1 MKSRPSALSQ
11 HRVESALLHQH
22 DRPERRFA
30 ALRVVWTASL
40 GWIDDRCSALAA
52 ALAFYALFSLA
63 PMLLVIVSIAGYWF
77 GADATSGQLYGQ
89 LRSVFGPET
98 ATFVQY
104 AVESAWKS
112 RASTGATMFSVIAIV
127 VGASVTFAELKASL
141 NTVFRSQASS
151 DVPLL
156 LSTWALVKARLL
168 SFALVT
174 GLAFLLIISLVLD
187 AGVAALQHFVIQDT
201 QLSVIFQTLEKAI
214 SLVLLTFMF
223 SVLLQVL
230 PDKRIPVRAAAIGAA
245 CASILFVLGKSLFA
259 LYLTSIG
266 TTDVFGAAGSLAV
279 VLMWLFYSSAVFLF
293 GAEIA
298 REVCVRMNAGHDTPT
313 RTNSISGA
321 PNQSS

>member
-1 MKSRPSALSQ
+1 MKSRTPALSEY
-11 HRVESALLHQH
+11 RVESSLLHQH
-22 DRPERRFA
+22 NRPEKRFA
-30 ALRVVWTASL
+30 ALSVLWTALL

-63 PMLLVIVSIAGYWF
+63 PMLLVIVSIAGYLF

-89 LRSVFGPET
+89 LRSVFGPEA

-112 RASTGATMFSVIAIV
+112 RASTSATVFSVIAII
-127 VGASVTFAELKASL
+127 VGASVTFAELKAAL
-141 NTVFRSQASS
+141 NTVFRSQARS

-201 QLSVIFQTLEKAI
+201 QFVAIFQTLEKFV
-214 SLVLLTFMF
+214 SLTLLTFMF
-223 SVLLQVL
+223 AVLLRVL
-230 PDKRIPVRAAAIGAA
+230 PDTRVPMRAAAVGGA
-245 CASILFVLGKSLFA
+245 CASLLFVLGKSLFA

-298 REVCVRMNAGHDTPT
+298 REVSVRMNAEVDLATQ
-313 RTNSISGA
+313 TNTISA
-321 PNQSS
+321 LTK

>member
-1 MKSRPSALSQ
+1 MKSRPPPLSEY
-11 HRVESALLHQH
+11 RVESALLHQH
-22 DRPERRFA
+22 KRFDRGVA
-30 ALRVVWTASL
+30 TLRVVWAALL
-40 GWIDDRCSALAA
+40 GWMDDRCSSLAA

-63 PMLLVIVSIAGYWF
+63 PMLLVIVSIAGYLF
-77 GADATSGQLYGQ
+77 GAEATTGQLYGQ
-89 LRSVFGPET
+89 LRSVFGPEA
-98 ATFVQY
+98 ATFVQF

-112 RASTGATMFSVIAIV
+112 RASTSATIFSVIAII
-127 VGASVTFAELKASL
+127 VGASVTFAELKVSL
-141 NTVFRSQASS
+141 NTVFRSRAAA
-151 DVPLL
+151 DIPLL
-156 LSTWALVKARLL
+156 LSTWTLVKARVL

-187 AGVAALQHFVIQDT
+187 AGVAALQHFVIQDM
-201 QLSVIFQTLEKAI
+201 QFAVIFQVLEKSV

-223 SVLLQVL
+223 AVLLQVL
-230 PDKRIPVRAAAIGAA
+230 PDTHVPVRAAALGGA

-298 REVCVRMNAGHDTPT
+298 REVSIRINGSDAVPT
-313 RTNSISGA
+313 QGTSISA
-321 PNQSS
+321 ATKR

>member
-1 MKSRPSALSQ
+1 MKSRPHALSEY
-11 HRVESALLHQH
+11 RVESALLQQH
-22 DRPERRFA
+22 NRPPSRFA
-30 ALRVVWTASL
+30 ALRVLWTAL
-40 GWIDDRCSALAA
+40 MGWIDDRCSALAA

-63 PMLLVIVSIAGYWF
+63 PMLLVIVSVAGYFF

-89 LRSVFGPET
+89 LRSVFGPE
-98 ATFVQY
+98 AAAFVQY

-112 RASTGATMFSVIAIV
+112 RASTSATVFSVIAII
-127 VGASVTFAELKASL
+127 VGASVTFAELKAAL
-141 NTVFRSQASS
+141 NTVFRSQALS

-174 GLAFLLIISLVLD
+174 GLAFLLIVSLVLD

-201 QLSVIFQTLEKAI
+201 QFVAIFKTLEKFV
-214 SLVLLTFMF
+214 SLGLLTFMF
-223 SVLLQVL
+223 AVLLRVL
-230 PDKRIPVRAAAIGAA
+230 PDSRVPMRAAAMGGA
-245 CASILFVLGKSLFA
+245 CASLLFVLGKSLFA

-293 GAEIA
+293 GAQVA
-298 REVCVRMNAGHDTPT
+298 REVSVRMSAGEALPTPSNT
-313 RTNSISGA
+313 ISA
-321 PNQSS
+321 VTKQ

>member
-1 MKSRPSALSQ
+1 MSEY
-11 HRVESALLHQH
+11 RVESSLLHQH
-22 DRPERRFA
+22 NRPEKRFA
-30 ALRVVWTASL
+30 ALSVLWTALL

-63 PMLLVIVSIAGYWF
+63 PMLLVIVSIAGYLF

-89 LRSVFGPET
+89 LRSVFGPEA

-112 RASTGATMFSVIAIV
+112 RASTSATVFSVIAII
-127 VGASVTFAELKASL
+127 VGASVTFAELKAAL
-141 NTVFRSQASS
+141 NTVFRSQARS

-201 QLSVIFQTLEKAI
+201 QFVAIFQTLEKFV
-214 SLVLLTFMF
+214 SLALLTFMF
-223 SVLLQVL
+223 AVLLRVL
-230 PDKRIPVRAAAIGAA
+230 PDTRVPMRAAAVGGA
-245 CASILFVLGKSLFA
+245 CASLLFVLGKSLFA

-298 REVCVRMNAGHDTPT
+298 REVSVRMNAEVDLATQ
-313 RTNSISGA
+313 TNTISA
-321 PNQSS
+321 LTK

>member
-1 MKSRPSALSQ
+1 MKSRRSALSEY
-11 HRVESALLHQH
+11 RVETALLHQH
-22 DRPERRFA
+22 AQLEKRSV
-30 ALRVVWTASL
+30 ALRVLSTALL

-104 AVESAWKS
+104 AVESAWRS
-112 RASTGATMFSVIAIV
+112 RASTSATVFSVIAIV
-127 VGASVTFAELKASL
+127 VGASVTFAELKAAL
-141 NTVFRSQASS
+141 NTVFRSHAAS
-151 DVPLL
+151 DVRLL

-187 AGVAALQHFVIQDT
+187 AGVVALQHFVLQDT
-201 QLSVIFQTLEKAI
+201 QFAVIFQTLEKAV

-230 PDKRIPVRAAAIGAA
+230 PDTRVPLRAATLGGA

-266 TTDVFGAAGSLAV
+266 TGDVFGAAGSLAV

-298 REVCVRMNAGHDTPT
+298 REVSVRMNAGRDNLM
-313 RTNSISGA
+313 RTNTISGVK
-321 PNQSS
+321 NQ

>member
-1 MKSRPSALSQ
+1 M
-11 HRVESALLHQH
+11 
-22 DRPERRFA
+22 
-30 ALRVVWTASL
+30 
-40 GWIDDRCSALAA
+40 GWVDDRCSALAA

-63 PMLLVIVSIAGYWF
+63 PMLLVIVSIAGYLF

-89 LRSVFGPET
+89 LRSVFGPEA

-112 RASTGATMFSVIAIV
+112 RASTSATVFSVIAII
-127 VGASVTFAELKASL
+127 VGASVTFAELKAAL
-141 NTVFRSQASS
+141 NTVFRSHAAS

-187 AGVAALQHFVIQDT
+187 AGVAALQHFVVHDT
-201 QLSVIFQTLEKAI
+201 QFAAIFQTFEKVV
-214 SLVLLTFMF
+214 SLALLSFMF
-223 SVLLQVL
+223 TVLLQVL
-230 PDKRIPVRAAAIGAA
+230 PDTRVPLRSALLGGV
-245 CASILFVLGKSLFA
+245 CASVLFVLGKSLFA

-279 VLMWLFYSSAVFLF
+279 VLMWLFYSSAVFLY

-298 REVCVRMNAGHDTPT
+298 REASLRLNSGHTSVT
-313 RTNSISGA
+313 GATTVSGTTQ
-321 PNQSS
+321 PIQ